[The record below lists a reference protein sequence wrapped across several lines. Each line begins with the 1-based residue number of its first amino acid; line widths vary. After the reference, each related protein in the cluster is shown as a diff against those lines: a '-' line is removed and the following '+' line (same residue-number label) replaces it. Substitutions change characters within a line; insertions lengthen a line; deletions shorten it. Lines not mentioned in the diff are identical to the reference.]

1 MSDVAHM
8 RAALALARRGLGL
21 TAPNPAVGC
30 VIVREGRVVGRA
42 VTAPG
47 GRPHAETQALAMAG
61 AAARGASA
69 YVTLEP
75 CSHHA
80 RTPPCTEALVAAG
93 IARVVVAARDPD
105 PRVDGAGIARLRA
118 AGIAVEEG
126 LLGAEAA
133 ALNEGFFSVVACGR
147 PMLTLK
153 LASTL
158 DGRIATHAG
167 AARWITGEA
176 ARRTAHL
183 LRYRHD
189 AVMIGVGT
197 ATADDPDLTCR
208 LAGMERPAKVRVVV
222 DSRLRTPL
230 TSRLLATA
238 AAVPTWF
245 LARDDADPT
254 RRRAV
259 EGAGAVVLSV
269 AGSEAGVDLVA
280 GLEALAERG
289 VTRVLAEGGAG
300 LAAGLLR
307 AGLVD
312 RLAWFHAPAV
322 MGGDGWPAAAPLGIE
337 LLAAMPHFR
346 RERVAPAGEDMLS
359 EFRRAA

>member
-1 MSDVAHM
+1 
-8 RAALALARRGLGL
+8 
-21 TAPNPAVGC
+21 
-30 VIVREGRVVGRA
+30 
-42 VTAPG
+42 
-47 GRPHAETQALAMAG
+47 
-61 AAARGASA
+61 
-69 YVTLEP
+69 
-75 CSHHA
+75 
-80 RTPPCTEALVAAG
+80 
-93 IARVVVAARDPD
+93 
-105 PRVDGAGIARLRA
+105 
-118 AGIAVEEG
+118 
-126 LLGAEAA
+126 
-133 ALNEGFFSVVACGR
+133 
-147 PMLTLK
+147 
-153 LASTL
+153 
-158 DGRIATHAG
+158 
-167 AARWITGEA
+167 
-176 ARRTAHL
+176 
-183 LRYRHD
+183 
-189 AVMIGVGT
+189 MIGVGT